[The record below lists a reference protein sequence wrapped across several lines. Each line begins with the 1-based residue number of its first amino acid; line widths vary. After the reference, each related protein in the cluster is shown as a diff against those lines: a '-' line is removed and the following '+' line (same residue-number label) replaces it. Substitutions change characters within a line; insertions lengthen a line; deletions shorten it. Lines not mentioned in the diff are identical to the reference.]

1 MAAKIIAIVKSKGI
15 LATQT
20 TSPPDFS
27 WLVKRIFKDPV
38 EPLAATELCC
48 AARDRRRRD
57 CSTRLLDVML
67 QAQIFEAQPRPFVF
81 DLHSRWSSMSPSPQ
95 EHRRYDR

>member
-1 MAAKIIAIVKSKGI
+1 MDAKIIAIVKSKGI

-67 QAQIFEAQPRPFVF
+67 QAQIFE
-81 DLHSRWSSMSPSPQ
+81 
-95 EHRRYDR
+95 